1 MERKKIILSAVLI
14 NAGLLAVLFIASLAT
29 HEEVVVPSGGEMA
42 SNTAEKALFSEPAV
56 MALHEKIA
64 LPPVSKVEEK
74 VEEPALVHKLPP
86 LIPEE
91 TLAPAIA
98 AVESALLEVV
108 VKKGDTIGKIAK
120 AHHVSEEEILKCNHL
135 SSSFLKIGQVLK
147 LPQGKGAAA
156 KTLPKPVPAETHA
169 NSEYYIVKVGDNPWT
184 IAMKNH
190 MKVEEL
196 LKLNGLNEEKAR
208 KLKAGDRLR
217 IK

>member
-1 MERKKIILSAVLI
+1 MERKKVILSAVLI

-29 HEEVVVPSGGEMA
+29 HEEVVIPSGGEMA
-42 SNTAEKALFSEPAV
+42 SHMAEKSLFSEPAV
-56 MALHEKIA
+56 MSLQEQIA

-120 AHHVSEEEILKCNHL
+120 AHHVSEEEILKHNHL

-147 LPQGKGAAA
+147 LPQSKGA
-156 KTLPKPVPAETHA
+156 KTLPKPIAVETQT